1 MYVIDE
7 NKQKITISNVN
18 LKENYDDSVVIA
30 GRMIKKNHLI
40 IAGVIVG
47 LGVVLLGY
55 FAYKYQQESSGESSG
70 EPEGFGSMGMSEASP
85 VVMGRKRRAKSL

>member
-7 NKQKITISNVN
+7 NKQKITINNVN

-40 IAGVIVG
+40 IGGIIVG

-55 FAYKYQQESSGESSG
+55 FAYKYQQESEGYEA
-70 EPEGFGSMGMSEASP
+70 PEMSEVP
-85 VVMGRKRRAKSL
+85 VPMGKKRRSL